1 MKVLKAGLE
10 SVPGYTFSSIKCG
23 IRYPD
28 RLDYALILSEKPCN
42 AAGLFTRNKVTAAP
56 VKLCRARL
64 DNPLR
69 AILVNSTNAN
79 ACTGKEGYS
88 AAEALTSDIA
98 RLLGIPAESVIM
110 SSTGIIGH
118 QLPLEKM
125 KKNHQL
131 LVEGL
136 SPEGGASIPEAI
148 MTTDTF
154 PKSCAC
160 SFETSLGTFTIAGT
174 AKGSGMIAPNMAT
187 MLAFLITDA
196 PVDAL
201 KLRELFSQKIR
212 VSLNAITVDGDTST
226 NDTALILSP
235 AEDSPLS
242 DAEDLAAFEEALG
255 YVLDELAGMLVRD
268 GEGATKTVS
277 IHVTGAKTDDDAD
290 RMARA
295 IANSALVKTAFFGED
310 PNWGRIAV
318 AAGYSGAEL
327 EEEKLSISFGDITLL
342 KKGRPVSYEEKALA
356 RLMTEKE
363 ITVTVDLDL
372 GTGEYTMRTTDFSY
386 DYVKINAEY
395 TT

>member
-160 SFETSLGTFTIAGT
+160 SFETSLGTFTLAGT

-201 KLRELFSQKIR
+201 KLRELFSQKVR

>member
-131 LVEGL
+131 RVEGL

-160 SFETSLGTFTIAGT
+160 SFETSLGTFTLAGT

-201 KLRELFSQKIR
+201 KLRELFSQKVR